1 MGRFDRPSFSKAGW
15 IEGKRICWEGEG
27 EVIWVEPYGQD
38 SLRLRGSKSL
48 HIREDVNWT
57 LLPPG
62 TDSANVEVRND
73 RAVIRNGRI
82 EAVVFGDG
90 TVNYADISGQTL
102 LQEYWI
108 DEREITAP
116 QRRAREYQAL
126 SSESFSVDLYFKA
139 SPNEHLHGMGQD
151 PNDCFDLK
159 GTSIALEQKNTKCTV
174 PFLVSNLGYGFLWN
188 NPAVGFAEFST
199 NHTRWHANA
208 SKQMDYIVIAG
219 ETPDAIMR
227 RYTEITGRAPVL
239 PEWAAGFWQSKLRY
253 ETQEELLSVA
263 REYKKRGVP
272 LSVIVCDYFHWTA
285 QGEWKFDPT
294 RWPDPKAMVEELDQ
308 LGVRLMVSI
317 WPTVDT
323 RSENYLYMRDK
334 NFLVRAE
341 RGTSLFKIGY
351 GACTFFDATHPGSR
365 QFVWGRVKENYYDQG
380 IRMFWLDETE
390 PSLAPYDYDNV
401 RYFVGNGSEV
411 SNIYPFYYAKTFY
424 DGLKASGEQEIVNL
438 ARSAWLG
445 SQRNNVVI
453 WSGDIASS
461 FGSLRRQLKAGLN
474 FSFSGIPWWTTDIGG
489 FFNGDPKDPA
499 FRELLVRW
507 FAFGVFCPVFRLHGF
522 RLHTRR

>member
-1 MGRFDRPSFSKAGW
+1 MGRFDRPLFSKGGW

-27 EVIWVEPYGQD
+27 EVIWVEPYGED
-38 SLRLRGSKSL
+38 SLRFRGSKSL

-62 TDSANVEVRND
+62 ADRANVEVRND

-90 TVNYADISGQTL
+90 TVNYADISGQAL
-102 LQEYWI
+102 LQEYWL

-116 QRRAREYQAL
+116 QRHAREYQAL

-139 SPNEHLHGMGQD
+139 QPNEHLHGMGQD

-188 NPAVGFAEFST
+188 NPAVGFAELST

-227 RYTEITGRAPVL
+227 RYTDITGRAPVL

-253 ETQEELLSVA
+253 ETQEELLGVA

-285 QGEWKFDPT
+285 QGEWKFDLA
-294 RWPDPKAMVEELDQ
+294 RWPDPKAMVEELH
-308 LGVRLMVSI
+308 
-317 WPTVDT
+317 
-323 RSENYLYMRDK
+323 
-334 NFLVRAE
+334 RA
-341 RGTSLFKIGY
+341 R
-351 GACTFFDATHPGSR
+351 CP
-365 QFVWGRVKENYYDQG
+365 
-380 IRMFWLDETE
+380 LDGFH
-390 PSLAPYDYDNV
+390 LAD
-401 RYFVGNGSEV
+401 R
-411 SNIYPFYYAKTFY
+411 
-424 DGLKASGEQEIVNL
+424 
-438 ARSAWLG
+438 
-445 SQRNNVVI
+445 
-453 WSGDIASS
+453 
-461 FGSLRRQLKAGLN
+461 
-474 FSFSGIPWWTTDIGG
+474 
-489 FFNGDPKDPA
+489 
-499 FRELLVRW
+499 
-507 FAFGVFCPVFRLHGF
+507 
-522 RLHTRR
+522 